1 MERAFF
7 PTYENSTLSNRISTG
22 SREYNSQSSLI
33 LKRTFDLTLAI
44 TSALILS
51 PIILALCLVVLITN
65 GRPVIFKQERI
76 GRGGKPFTLYKF
88 RTMRNDAEA
97 DGQARLCKEEDSR
110 LTKFGAFLRSHHLDE
125 LPQLLNVI
133 RGDMSFVGHRPERK
147 VFIDRIMELN
157 PDYTRLYALRPGL
170 FSTATLYNGYTDTIE
185 KMMRRLQM
193 DLDYLANRSLALDCK
208 IIFLTAYFIISGKK
222 F

>member
-1 MERAFF
+1 MERVFF
-7 PTYENSTLSNRISTG
+7 PTYENSTLNSGISTK

-97 DGQARLCKEEDSR
+97 DGQARLCKEEDNR

-125 LPQLLNVI
+125 LPQLINVI

>member
-1 MERAFF
+1 
-7 PTYENSTLSNRISTG
+7 
-22 SREYNSQSSLI
+22 
-33 LKRTFDLTLAI
+33 
-44 TSALILS
+44 
-51 PIILALCLVVLITN
+51 
-65 GRPVIFKQERI
+65 
-76 GRGGKPFTLYKF
+76 
-88 RTMRNDAEA
+88 
-97 DGQARLCKEEDSR
+97 
-110 LTKFGAFLRSHHLDE
+110 
-125 LPQLLNVI
+125 
-133 RGDMSFVGHRPERK
+133 MSFVGHRPERK